1 MFQGDKHVF
10 KDGEHMF
17 THDKHKFLDLEHKM

>member
-1 MFQGDKHVF
+1 MFQGEKHVF

-17 THDKHKFLDLEHKM
+17 THEKHKFLDLEHKM